1 MKYTID
7 ATGKSLGR
15 LASEVAALLN
25 GKSSVS
31 FVKNKVLDVK
41 VSISNASKLR
51 VTGGKMNE
59 LLHKRY
65 SGYPG
70 GLKELT
76 IGTVAAKKGYGELIK
91 HAVYG
96 MLPKN
101 RLQDT
106 RMKNLEITE

>member
-1 MKYTID
+1 MKHTID

-25 GKSSVS
+25 GKNSVN
-31 FVKNKVLDVK
+31 FVKNRVLPVEILVQNAAKV
-41 VSISNASKLR
+41 R
-51 VTGGKMNE
+51 VTGDKMNE

-65 SGYPG
+65 SGFPG

-76 IGTVAAKKGYGELIK
+76 LNKVVVRKGYAELIK
-91 HAVYG
+91 HSVYG

-101 RLQDT
+101 KLQDI
-106 RMKNLEITE
+106 RMKNLTVTE

>member
-15 LASEVAALLN
+15 LASEVAAILN
-25 GKSSVS
+25 GKNRID
-31 FVKNKVLDVK
+31 FVKNKVLDESVLVTNAAK
-41 VSISNASKLR
+41 VR
-51 VTGGKMNE
+51 VTGNKMNE

-65 SGYPG
+65 SGFPG

-76 IGTVAAKKGYGELIK
+76 LNKVIIRKGYAELIK
-91 HAVYG
+91 HSIYG

-101 RLQDT
+101 KLQDI